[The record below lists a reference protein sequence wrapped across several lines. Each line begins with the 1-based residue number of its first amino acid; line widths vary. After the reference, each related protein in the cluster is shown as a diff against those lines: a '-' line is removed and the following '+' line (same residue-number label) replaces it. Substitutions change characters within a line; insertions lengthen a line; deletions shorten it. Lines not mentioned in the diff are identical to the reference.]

1 MDVWNRNDLYTEIW
15 EQPMV
20 RIAAKY
26 GISAVMLGKVCR
38 KLQIPV
44 PGRGYWVKKEFG
56 KPVEQI
62 PLQEAKNIPVV
73 QRLKQVSSPMSQQN
87 SIAVPEPTDP
97 EYLRILDIESRT
109 VLIDPDTKR
118 HKLIT
123 LTAKALRHAKPD
135 DRGILRGQ
143 WDQTHLDVRVSKETL
158 DRALSILNGVI
169 LMLEAEKFP
178 VTVESGRHGATA
190 QVFNHRVPFSIVE
203 KVREKG
209 RREVTEY
216 SYTRTIIDYA
226 PSGELEF
233 RAGDD
238 NYRYAKFRDGKKQRL
253 EELISKLAGAV
264 VREGRNRVIQAENAR
279 LAEIERQKKAQERAL
294 LAQQIEEEEKK
305 VRDLDT
311 WVANWAR
318 AEQMRQFITK
328 LEMAWKDENHDLSP
342 ESQKGQ
348 RILWMKQQAD
358 RLDPL
363 VPSPTSI
370 LDRKSELNRW
380 Y

>member
-178 VTVESGRHGATA
+178 VTVES
-190 QVFNHRVPFSIVE
+190 
-203 KVREKG
+203 
-209 RREVTEY
+209 
-216 SYTRTIIDYA
+216 
-226 PSGELEF
+226 
-233 RAGDD
+233 
-238 NYRYAKFRDGKKQRL
+238 
-253 EELISKLAGAV
+253 
-264 VREGRNRVIQAENAR
+264 
-279 LAEIERQKKAQERAL
+279 
-294 LAQQIEEEEKK
+294 
-305 VRDLDT
+305 
-311 WVANWAR
+311 
-318 AEQMRQFITK
+318 
-328 LEMAWKDENHDLSP
+328 
-342 ESQKGQ
+342 
-348 RILWMKQQAD
+348 
-358 RLDPL
+358 
-363 VPSPTSI
+363 
-370 LDRKSELNRW
+370 
-380 Y
+380 